1 MRITINSQPIQ
12 PQGLG
17 PLFAPGDVEKAKPV
31 KLHVLT
37 LTPFYP
43 SNGDKVGGCFVAET
57 LEELT
62 AQGIESS
69 VIAVDSL
76 YHPRKKSS
84 REFPAEWIR
93 YPQLPGNFGLSSAG
107 RFLESVLLSRI
118 RQLHQRSPISVIH
131 AHAALPCGHAAA
143 LLSVRLGIPFVVTI
157 HGLDVFNNCFE
168 DGIAAG
174 WRRKSSLFVYRNA
187 HAVICIS
194 EKIERLLRDG
204 MESVKAE
211 VVYNGT
217 DPGRFTPA
225 EIAFSHE
232 SAQSPT
238 ILIVGNLLAGKG
250 HELVLKAIGKLTNLF
265 PDLQCRI
272 IGEGADRE
280 RFARLAADLGITDQ
294 IHFLGR
300 RSRADV
306 AKAMQG
312 CTLFVLPSRYEGL
325 GCVYLEA
332 MASGK
337 PVIACRGQ
345 GIDEIIQHR
354 GNGWLIPVDGLDE
367 LVQGLQVLLSDGNLR
382 AQIGGAARQTILD
395 RLTVSHQAQKM
406 LQIYEEAA
414 R

>member
-1 MRITINSQPIQ
+1 
-12 PQGLG
+12 
-17 PLFAPGDVEKAKPV
+17 VEKAKPV

-43 SNGDKVGGCFVAET
+43 SSGDEVSGCFVAEM
-57 LEELT
+57 LEQLT
-62 AQGIESS
+62 AQRIESS
-69 VIAVDSL
+69 VIAVDSI

-84 REFPAEWIR
+84 HEFPAEWIR

-118 RQLHQRSPISVIH
+118 RQLHQRSPIIAIH

-187 HAVICIS
+187 HTVICIS

-217 DPGRFTPA
+217 DPGRFAPA
-225 EIAFSHE
+225 EVTSGPE
-232 SAQSPT
+232 SNESPI

-250 HELVLKAIGKLTNLF
+250 HELVLRAINKLARLF
-265 PDLQCRI
+265 PRLQCRI
-272 IGEGADRE
+272 VGEGGDRE
-280 RFARLAADLGITDQ
+280 RFARLAVDLGISDRV
-294 IHFLGR
+294 HFLGR
-300 RSRADV
+300 RNRSDV
-306 AKAMQG
+306 ANAMRN
-312 CTLFVLPSRYEGL
+312 CTVFVLPSRYEGL

-367 LVQGLQVLLSDGNLR
+367 LVQGLQVLLSDGDLR

-395 RLTVSHQAQKM
+395 RLTMSHQAQKI

>member
-1 MRITINSQPIQ
+1 
-12 PQGLG
+12 
-17 PLFAPGDVEKAKPV
+17 VEKAKPV

-43 SNGDKVGGCFVAET
+43 SSGDEVGGCFVAET

-69 VIAVDSL
+69 VIAVDSI

-84 REFPAEWIR
+84 REFPAEWIQ

-107 RFLESVLLSRI
+107 RFLDSALSNRI

-143 LLSVRLGIPFVVTI
+143 VLSRRLGIPFVVTI

-168 DGIAAG
+168 DGVAAG

-187 HAVICIS
+187 YTVICIS

-204 MESVKAE
+204 MDSVRAE

-217 DPGRFTPA
+217 DPDRFTPA
-225 EIAFSHE
+225 KLAAGPE
-232 SAQSPT
+232 SEESPT
-238 ILIVGNLLAGKG
+238 ILMVGNLLAGKG
-250 HELVLKAIGKLTNLF
+250 HELVLRAIGKLTSLF

-272 IGEGADRE
+272 IGEGADQE
-280 RFARLAADLGITDQ
+280 RFTKLAAYLGVSDRIR
-294 IHFLGR
+294 FLGR
-300 RSRADV
+300 RSRSDV
-306 AKAMQG
+306 AKAMRG
-312 CTLFVLPSRYEGL
+312 CTVFVLPSRYEGL

-332 MASGK
+332 MVSGK
-337 PVIACRGQ
+337 AVIACRGQ
-345 GIDEIIQHR
+345 GIEEIIQHR
-354 GNGWLIPVDGLDE
+354 GNGWLIPVDGLEE
-367 LVQGLQVLLSDGNLR
+367 LVQGLQVLLSDGDLR
-382 AQIGGAARQTILD
+382 AQIGRAARQTILD
-395 RLTVSHQAQKM
+395 RLTMSHQAQK
-406 LQIYEEAA
+406 LRQIYEGAA

>member
-1 MRITINSQPIQ
+1 M
-12 PQGLG
+12 
-17 PLFAPGDVEKAKPV
+17 EKAKPV
-31 KLHVLT
+31 NLHVLT

-43 SNGDKVGGCFVAET
+43 SSGDEVSGCFVAEA
-57 LEELT
+57 LEQLT
-62 AQGIESS
+62 VRGIESS
-69 VIAVDSL
+69 VIAVDSI

-84 REFPAEWIR
+84 GEFFAEWIR

-107 RFLESVLLSRI
+107 RFLGSVLLSRI

-143 LLSVRLGIPFVVTI
+143 LLSRRLGIPFVVTI

-174 WRRKSSLFVYRNA
+174 WRRESSLFVYRNA
-187 HAVICIS
+187 HTVVCIS
-194 EKIERLLRDG
+194 EKIERFLHDG
-204 MESVKAE
+204 MDSVKAE

-217 DPGRFTPA
+217 DPGRFTPG
-225 EIAFSHE
+225 EVVSGPE
-232 SAQSPT
+232 SEESPT
-238 ILIVGNLLAGKG
+238 ILMVGNLLAGKG
-250 HELVLKAIGKLTNLF
+250 HELVLRAIGKLKNSF
-265 PDLQCRI
+265 PRLQCRI

-280 RFARLAADLGITDQ
+280 RFVKLAADLGITDRA
-294 IHFLGR
+294 HFLGR
-300 RSRADV
+300 RNRSDV
-306 AKAMQG
+306 AQAMRD
-312 CTLFVLPSRYEGL
+312 CMVFVLPSRYEGL

-367 LVQGLQVLLSDGNLR
+367 LVQGLQALLSDGDLR
-382 AQIGGAARQTILD
+382 VQIGGAARETILG
-395 RLTVSHQAQKM
+395 RLTMSHQAQKL

-414 R
+414 Q

>member
-1 MRITINSQPIQ
+1 M
-12 PQGLG
+12 
-17 PLFAPGDVEKAKPV
+17 

-43 SNGDKVGGCFVAET
+43 SSGDEVAGCFVAET
-57 LEELT
+57 LEQLT

-69 VIAVDSL
+69 VIAAESI

-84 REFPAEWIR
+84 CEFPSEWIR

-107 RFLESVLLSRI
+107 RFLGSVLLSRI

-143 LLSVRLGIPFVVTI
+143 LLSRRLGIPFVVTI

-187 HAVICIS
+187 HTAICIS

-217 DPGRFTPA
+217 DPDRFSPA
-225 EIAFSHE
+225 GIASGPE
-232 SAQSPT
+232 SRESST
-238 ILIVGNLLAGKG
+238 ILMVGNLLAGKG
-250 HELVLKAIGKLTNLF
+250 HELVLRTIGKLTNLF
-265 PDLQCRI
+265 PDLKCRI

-280 RFARLAADLGITDQ
+280 RFARLAADLGITDRVQ
-294 IHFLGR
+294 FLGR

-306 AKAMQG
+306 VKAMQNS
-312 CTLFVLPSRYEGL
+312 TVFVLPSRYEGL

-354 GNGWLIPVDGLDE
+354 NNGWLIPVDGLDE
-367 LVQGLQVLLSDGNLR
+367 LVQGLQVLLSDGDLR
-382 AQIGGAARQTILD
+382 AQIGRAGRETILD
-395 RLTVSHQAQKM
+395 RLTMSHQAQKM
-406 LQIYEEAA
+406 LKIYEEAA

>member
-1 MRITINSQPIQ
+1 
-12 PQGLG
+12 
-17 PLFAPGDVEKAKPV
+17 V

-43 SNGDKVGGCFVAET
+43 SSGDEVSGCFVAET

-69 VIAVDSL
+69 VIAVDSI

-84 REFPAEWIR
+84 GEFPAEWIR

-107 RFLESVLLSRI
+107 RFLASVLSSRI
-118 RQLHQRSPISVIH
+118 RQLHQRLPISVIH

-143 LLSVRLGIPFVVTI
+143 FLSRRFGIPFVVTI

-168 DGIAAG
+168 DGSAAG
-174 WRRKSSLFVYRNA
+174 WRRRSSLFVYRNA
-187 HAVICIS
+187 HTVICIS

-217 DPGRFTPA
+217 DPDRFIPGG
-225 EIAFSHE
+225 IASGPGVDE
-232 SAQSPT
+232 SPT

-250 HELVLKAIGKLTNLF
+250 HELVLKAIGKLTSLF
-265 PDLQCRI
+265 PDLQCGI

-300 RSRADV
+300 RSRDDV
-306 AKAMQG
+306 AQAMRD
-312 CTLFVLPSRYEGL
+312 CTVFVLPSRYEGL

-354 GNGWLIPVDGLDE
+354 SNGWLIPVDGLDE
-367 LVQGLQVLLSDGNLR
+367 LVQGLQVLLSDNDLR
-382 AQIGGAARQTILD
+382 AQLGRAAKETILD
-395 RLTVSHQAQKM
+395 RLTMSHQAQKM

>member
-1 MRITINSQPIQ
+1 M
-12 PQGLG
+12 
-17 PLFAPGDVEKAKPV
+17 

-43 SNGDKVGGCFVAET
+43 SSGDEVSGCFVAET

-69 VIAVDSL
+69 VIAVDSI

-84 REFPAEWIR
+84 GEFPVEWIR

-107 RFLESVLLSRI
+107 RFLASVLSSRI
-118 RQLHQRSPISVIH
+118 RQLHQRLPISVIH

-143 LLSVRLGIPFVVTI
+143 FISRRLGIPFVVTI

-187 HAVICIS
+187 HTVICIS
-194 EKIERLLRDG
+194 EKIDRLLHDG
-204 MESVKAE
+204 MDSVKAE

-217 DPGRFTPA
+217 DPGRFAPA
-225 EIAFSHE
+225 EVTSGPE
-232 SAQSPT
+232 SNESPI

-250 HELVLKAIGKLTNLF
+250 HELVLRAINKLASLF
-265 PDLQCRI
+265 PRLQCRI
-272 IGEGADRE
+272 VGEGGDRE
-280 RFARLAADLGITDQ
+280 RFARLAGDLGISDRV
-294 IHFLGR
+294 HFLGR
-300 RSRADV
+300 RNRSDV
-306 AKAMQG
+306 ANAMRN
-312 CTLFVLPSRYEGL
+312 CTVFVLPSRYEGL

-354 GNGWLIPVDGLDE
+354 GNGWLIPVDGLVE
-367 LVQGLQVLLSDGNLR
+367 LVKGLQVLLSDGDLR
-382 AQIGGAARQTILD
+382 GQVGRAARQTILE
-395 RLTVSHQAQKM
+395 RLTMSHQAQKL